1 MRRITLLFTV
11 FLLSVALPLVARP
24 QQQESL
30 GDVARQIR
38 NQKDKDKDA
47 KKAVKVFTNDNLPAA
62 KPGEAVSSPPATAD
76 NPAKPD
82 ETTSKPATPP
92 PAEGTGSKKPESP
105 DDKLHDRDYWQG
117 KFKAA
122 RQDLANAKS
131 RQQLAEDELNLLQI
145 QQVREIDPTTK
156 ADLTTKVQ
164 NKQSE
169 VDVNKATTDAAQ
181 KNLDDLVKEFK
192 DSGAP
197 DDWSKTD

>member
-1 MRRITLLFTV
+1 MRRITLLFAV
-11 FLLSVALPLVARP
+11 LILIAALPVAAQP

-47 KKAVKVFTNDNLPAA
+47 RKATKVFTNDNLPAP
-62 KPGEAVSSPPATAD
+62 KPGEAISSSPATPA

-92 PAEGTGSKKPESP
+92 PSEETGSKKPESG
-105 DDKLHDRDYWQG
+105 DDKLHDKDYWQG

-131 RQQLAEDELNLLQI
+131 RQQLGEDELNLLQI
-145 QQVREIDPTTK
+145 QQAREIDPSAK

-181 KNLDDLVKEFK
+181 KTLDDLEQEFK

-197 DDWSKTD
+197 ADWSQAN